1 MSRDASN
8 GRGSGRLSGGRR
20 GRRRDEEEAAYTHVF
35 VVGLFLWSAL
45 GLNRVWRRA
54 TDATNHG
61 GPAAAVP
68 QLGVHALPTRDGDSG
83 PREGLEVGLRL
94 PQGSTVVVGSHPHA
108 PGFLIKRRPEKQR
121 WGDRLQGLVSLQRYP
136 LPLPTPKAALDL
148 EGIGTHLVERF
159 EKYMANFLK
168 EHGPSWADAEAAA
181 GASPLGL
188 GLRIY
193 VACTKLAFAVGN
205 VRSPLADALWQAT
218 FDKKG
223 KAKKIS
229 PSVAAASATGAGSS
243 APSQSITPSPTPP
256 VPPEPRIRAHASSND
271 ASSQS
276 SDGGGAGAG
285 AAATADTAYRPRARS
300 GAYAIMIALRRAA
313 VQPGYPGY
321 CTKEQLLR
329 EVRQAFTRLNF
340 WG

>member
-1 MSRDASN
+1 
-8 GRGSGRLSGGRR
+8 
-20 GRRRDEEEAAYTHVF
+20 
-35 VVGLFLWSAL
+35 
-45 GLNRVWRRA
+45 
-54 TDATNHG
+54 
-61 GPAAAVP
+61 
-68 QLGVHALPTRDGDSG
+68 
-83 PREGLEVGLRL
+83 
-94 PQGSTVVVGSHPHA
+94 
-108 PGFLIKRRPEKQR
+108 
-121 WGDRLQGLVSLQRYP
+121 VSLQRYP

-148 EGIGTHLVERF
+148 EGIGTHLVEKF

-168 EHGPSWADAEAAA
+168 EHGPSWAEAEAAA
-181 GASPLGL
+181 GAPLGL
-188 GLRIY
+188 GLLNY

-223 KAKKIS
+223 KAKKTS
-229 PSVAAASATGAGSS
+229 PSVAAASAAVTGSS
-243 APSQSITPSPTPP
+243 APSQSITPSPSPS

-276 SDGGGAGAG
+276 SDGGGTKAG
-285 AAATADTAYRPRARS
+285 AATTADTAYRPRARS

-329 EVRQAFTRLNF
+329 EVRRAFMRLNF